1 MKESRR
7 QFIAKSGCALSMLAL
22 ATQARH
28 FGLMSALANNVN
40 TQPATAAYPPGDYR
54 ALVCIFLAGGNDGN
68 NMVIPN
74 HDNTSISN
82 YQAYANAR
90 NAQGLAIARNQLL
103 PITVPRIS
111 GLTYGLHPG
120 FGPYTGQPN
129 NGIHE
134 LYGQGKLAVVT
145 NVGNLVAPM
154 TRQQYQQNGVAKP
167 YQLFSHSDQV
177 AQQQAGISGRRSY
190 SGWGGRISDNTH
202 TNFNPNALIPTITS
216 ISGTTLFTIG
226 GSTAPLAIASGNV
239 ALNQVLVLQGYDS
252 STVAAARR
260 EAISQVRTFNEG
272 ANLIQAANRI
282 SDAAVQASSAL
293 STAVEVTVAFPNT
306 TLGNQLKQV
315 ARVIKRREGLG
326 TNRQIFFCLL
336 GGFDTHN
343 GQVPTATT
351 GQNGLLLQ
359 LSQAMRAFY
368 DEMVAQGTENNVT
381 TLTLSDFGRT
391 LNPAGSG
398 TGAVGSDH
406 AWGNHALVMGG
417 AVRGGD
423 FYGMNT
429 SNGTP
434 FPTLQNS
441 GPDDTDDRGRWIPT
455 TSVEQYAA
463 TLARWYSLPEDQMST
478 VFPNIGNFAT
488 SDLGFMSL

>member
-1 MKESRR
+1 MKENRR
-7 QFIAKSGCALSMLAL
+7 QFIAKSGCALSMVAL
-22 ATQARH
+22 ATQTRH
-28 FGLMSALANNVN
+28 FGLMSALAHNVN
-40 TQPATAAYPPGDYR
+40 TQSATAANPPGDYR

-74 HDNTSISN
+74 HDNASVSN
-82 YQAYANAR
+82 YQAYATAR
-90 NAQGLAIARNQLL
+90 NAQGLAIARDQLL
-103 PITVPRIS
+103 SVTVPRIS
-111 GLTYGLHPG
+111 GLTYGLHPR

-154 TRQQYQQNGVAKP
+154 TRQQYQQNGVPKP
-167 YQLFSHSDQV
+167 YQLFSHSDQI
-177 AQQQAGISGRRSY
+177 AQQQAGISGQRSY
-190 SGWGGRISDNTH
+190 SGFGGRIADT
-202 TNFNPNALIPTITS
+202 TNAGVNPSALIPMITS
-216 ISGTTLFTIG
+216 ISGTALFTIG
-226 GSTAPLAIASGNV
+226 RSTAPLAIASGNV
-239 ALNQVLVLQGYDS
+239 ALNQVLVLQGYDTS
-252 STVAAARR
+252 AVSVARR
-260 EAISQVRTFNEG
+260 GAINQVRNFNEG
-272 ANLIQAANRI
+272 ANLIQAANQI
-282 SDAAVQASSAL
+282 TDAAVEASTAL
-293 STAVEVTVAFPNT
+293 SAAVEVTATFPNT

-326 TNRQIFFCLL
+326 INRQIFFCTL
-336 GGFDTHN
+336 GGFDTHT
-343 GQVPTATT
+343 GQVATATT

-368 DEMVAQGTENNVT
+368 DEMVVQGTGNNVT
-381 TLTLSDFGRT
+381 TFTLSDFGRT

-398 TGAVGSDH
+398 TGTVGSDH
-406 AWGNHALVMGG
+406 AWGNHTLVMGG

-423 FYGMNT
+423 FYGMNA

-434 FPTLQNS
+434 FPTLQIS
-441 GPDDTDDRGRWIPT
+441 GPDDTDNRGRWIPT

-463 TLARWYSLPEDQMST
+463 TLARWYGLPEDQMST

-488 SDLGFMSL
+488 SDLGFISA